1 MLFFETNKVFPANNV
16 NTHTSKGYMKNWF
29 NLLSKYYQRIVNSIA
44 FYPTIIA
51 LAFMVFS
58 IFVMRIE
65 FNDLVIEL
73 KSNIERVLV
82 HDSNNARLI
91 LGTIVGSLISLMVFS
106 FSMVMIVLNRATSTL
121 SPRVIPGLISD
132 KFHQIVLG
140 FYLGSI
146 IYSLILIVNI
156 DAPGV
161 EFSVPSLGIFISMI
175 LAIVCMG
182 FFVYF
187 IHSISQKI
195 QVDYILNDIYKLTK
209 KELEGANHE
218 NAKKELPDTSEWITC
233 YAKESGYLKKIDGQG
248 LTEFCKRHEI
258 KLQVKISI
266 GSFVVK
272 GYPFIVISKKLD
284 DDVTAKLDSYFTLY
298 TEERVSDHY
307 LFGFKQISEIA
318 VKALSPGINDPG
330 TAVKAI
336 DLLSDLLTKLMKV
349 DEQNYVPNSEEEPLV
364 FVRPVPF
371 KDVMF
376 QIIVPIREYGKKDVS
391 VLVRLLDC
399 IKHMIYS
406 DIHRK
411 RFTHLLISYVENF
424 LTCSKEYIDNKL
436 DRENINDRLKE
447 INTCLEK
454 EKQFQL
460 L

>member
-1 MLFFETNKVFPANNV
+1 
-16 NTHTSKGYMKNWF
+16 MKNWL

-132 KFHQIVLG
+132 KFHQVVLG

-161 EFSVPSLGIFISMI
+161 EFSVPSLGIFVSMI

-182 FFVYF
+182 LFVYF

-195 QVDYILNDIYKLTK
+195 QVDFILNDIYKLTK
-209 KELEGANHE
+209 KELEGVDHS
-218 NAKKELPDTSEWITC
+218 NAKKELPNTSDWITC
-233 YAKESGYLKKIDGQG
+233 LAKDSGYLKKIDGPG
-248 LTEFCKRHEI
+248 LTEFCKKHDFR
-258 KLQVKISI
+258 LNVKVSI

-272 GYPFIVISKKLD
+272 EYPFIEISKELD
-284 DDVTAKLDSYFTLY
+284 EDVIDQLSSYFTLY

-307 LFGFKQISEIA
+307 L
-318 VKALSPGINDPG
+318 
-330 TAVKAI
+330 
-336 DLLSDLLTKLMKV
+336 
-349 DEQNYVPNSEEEPLV
+349 
-364 FVRPVPF
+364 
-371 KDVMF
+371 
-376 QIIVPIREYGKKDVS
+376 
-391 VLVRLLDC
+391 
-399 IKHMIYS
+399 
-406 DIHRK
+406 
-411 RFTHLLISYVENF
+411 
-424 LTCSKEYIDNKL
+424 
-436 DRENINDRLKE
+436 
-447 INTCLEK
+447 
-454 EKQFQL
+454 
-460 L
+460 

>member
-1 MLFFETNKVFPANNV
+1 MKHWANILFKF
-16 NTHTSKGYMKNWF
+16 
-29 NLLSKYYQRIVNSIA
+29 YYRVVNSIA

-51 LAFMVFS
+51 LAFMIFS

-65 FNDLVIEL
+65 FNDFVIEF

-82 HDSNNARLI
+82 HDSDNARLI

-156 DAPGV
+156 DAPDV
-161 EFSVPSLGIFISMI
+161 DFSVPSLGIFLSMI
-175 LAIVCMG
+175 LAIICMG
-182 FFVYF
+182 LFVYF

-209 KELEGANHE
+209 KELENSDHK
-218 NAKKELPDTSEWITC
+218 NAKREVPD
-233 YAKESGYLKKIDGQG
+233 AKDWVTYMAQDSGYLKKIDGPG
-248 LTEFCKRHEI
+248 LNEFCRKHDI
-258 KLQVKISI
+258 QLKVNVSI
-266 GSFVVK
+266 GAFLVK
-272 GYPFIVISKKLD
+272 GYPFIEISKDLEE
-284 DDVTAKLDSYFTLY
+284 DVRNSLGSYFTLY

-336 DLLSDLLTKLMKV
+336 DLLSDLLTKLMDV
-349 DEQNYVPNSEEEPLV
+349 DERNYIPNGQEDTLV
-364 FVRPVPF
+364 FTTPTPF
-371 KDVMF
+371 QDVMF

-399 IKHMIYS
+399 LKYMIYS
-406 DIHRK
+406 DTRNK
-411 RFTHLLISYVENF
+411 RFMPLLISYVDNF
-424 LTCSKEYIDNKL
+424 LICSGEYIDNKL
-436 DRENINDRLKE
+436 DKQNINDRLKE

-454 EKQFQL
+454 EDQFQL
-460 L
+460 LE

>member
-1 MLFFETNKVFPANNV
+1 MK
-16 NTHTSKGYMKNWF
+16 HWTSII
-29 NLLSKYYQRIVNSIA
+29 SKFYYKIVNSIA
-44 FYPTIIA
+44 FYPTLIA
-51 LAFMVFS
+51 IAFMIFS
-58 IFVMRIE
+58 IIVMSIE
-65 FNDLVIEL
+65 YNSIVTEF
-73 KSNIERVLV
+73 KSTVERVLV

-91 LGTIVGSLISLMVFS
+91 LGTIVGSIISLMVFS

-132 KFHQIVLG
+132 KFHQVVLG

-146 IYSLILIVNI
+146 IFSLILIVNI
-156 DAPGV
+156 EAPSV
-161 EFSVPSLGIFISMI
+161 EFSVPSLGIFFSM
-175 LAIVCMG
+175 LFAIICMG
-182 FFVYF
+182 LFVYF

-218 NAKKELPDTSEWITC
+218 NAKIDIPDTSDWITC
-233 YAKESGYLKKIDGQG
+233 LAKSSGYLKKIDGSG
-248 LTEFCKRHEI
+248 LTEFCKKHEI
-258 KLQVKISI
+258 KLHVKVSI
-266 GSFVVK
+266 GAFVVK
-272 GYPFIVISKKLD
+272 EYPFIEISKDLDEDVKDKLN
-284 DDVTAKLDSYFTLY
+284 TYFTLY

-349 DEQNYVPNSEEEPLV
+349 DEQNYIPNSEEEPSV
-364 FVRPVPF
+364 FLRPVPF
-371 KDVMF
+371 EDVMF

-411 RFTHLLISYVENF
+411 RFTPLLRSYIDNF
-424 LTCSKEYIDNKL
+424 LTCSEKYIDNKL
-436 DRENINDRLKE
+436 DKESINDRLKE
-447 INTCLEK
+447 VNACLGE
-454 EKQFQL
+454 EEQFQL

>member
-1 MLFFETNKVFPANNV
+1 MKHWMNV
-16 NTHTSKGYMKNWF
+16 I
-29 NLLSKYYQRIVNSIA
+29 SKYYQRIVNSIA

-132 KFHQIVLG
+132 KFHQVVLG

-161 EFSVPSLGIFISMI
+161 DFSVPSLGIFVSMI

-182 FFVYF
+182 LFVYF

-195 QVDYILNDIYKLTK
+195 QVDFILNDIYKLTK
-209 KELEGANHE
+209 KELEGVDHD
-218 NAKKELPDTSEWITC
+218 NAKKELPDTSDWITC
-233 YAKESGYLKKIDGQG
+233 LAKDSGYLKKIDGPG
-248 LTEFCKRHEI
+248 LTEFCKKHDFR
-258 KLQVKISI
+258 LNVKVSI

-272 GYPFIVISKKLD
+272 EYPFIEISKELD
-284 DDVTAKLDSYFTLY
+284 EDVIDQLSSYFTLY

-336 DLLSDLLTKLMKV
+336 DLLSDLLTKLMEV
-349 DEQNYVPNSEEEPLV
+349 DEQNYIPNSEDEPLV

-411 RFTHLLISYVENF
+411 RFTSLLISYVDNF
-424 LTCSKEYIDNKL
+424 LTCSEEYIDNKL
-436 DRENINDRLKE
+436 DKESINDRLRE
-447 INTCLEK
+447 INECLEK
-454 EKQFQL
+454 EQQFQL

>member
-1 MLFFETNKVFPANNV
+1 M
-16 NTHTSKGYMKNWF
+16 
-29 NLLSKYYQRIVNSIA
+29 I
-44 FYPTIIA
+44 
-51 LAFMVFS
+51 FS
-58 IFVMRIE
+58 IIVMRIE
-65 FNDLVIEL
+65 FNDLVIEF

-82 HDSNNARLI
+82 HDANNARLI

-156 DAPGV
+156 DAPSV
-161 EFSVPSLGIFISMI
+161 EFSVPSLGIFVSMI

-182 FFVYF
+182 LFVYF

-209 KELEGANHE
+209 KELSKVNSED
-218 NAKKELPDTSEWITC
+218 AKKEIPDTSDWKTC
-233 YAKESGYLKKIDGQG
+233 VAIDSGYLKKIDGTG
-248 LTEFCKRHEI
+248 LTEFCKKHDI
-258 KLQVKISI
+258 KLKVTVSIGAFVVKEYPFVKISKDLEQ
-266 GSFVVK
+266 GVK
-272 GYPFIVISKKLD
+272 DQLR
-284 DDVTAKLDSYFTLY
+284 SYFTLY

-330 TAVKAI
+330 TAVKAL
-336 DLLSDLLTKLMKV
+336 DLLSDLLTKLMRV
-349 DEQNYVPNSEEEPLV
+349 DEQNYIPNSDEEPLV

-376 QIIVPIREYGKKDVS
+376 QIIVPIREYGKKDIS

-399 IKHMIYS
+399 LKHMIYS
-406 DIHRK
+406 ESHRK
-411 RFTHLLISYVENF
+411 RFLPLLISYVDNF
-424 LTCSKEYIDNKL
+424 LVCSNDYVDNNLDKESINERLRDINK
-436 DRENINDRLKE
+436 R
-447 INTCLEK
+447 LEK
-454 EKQFQL
+454 EDHFKL
-460 L
+460 LSTG